1 VPCSVATPAPVCRET
16 TGHLDDDVAIVSVDG
31 KDVYFDAGSPF
42 CPFRHL
48 AWKHTMAG
56 GLRQTEGGS
65 ELVQTPGEPYKASSV
80 KRIAD
85 LHMDEHGSVKG
96 IVKITYEVAPTLTLR
111 QTSLRGDNASLG
123 VNSAKPSSIFFL
135 MASKSK

>member
-1 VPCSVATPAPVCRET
+1 MVAEVHSGGADHLRLWEREVD
-16 TGHLDDDVAIVSVDG
+16 GVVGVDVAQVDG
-31 KDVYFDAGSPF
+31 VGGADVDEGEDVVE
-42 CPFRHL
+42 
-48 AWKHTMAG
+48 

-65 ELVQTPGEPYKASSV
+65 ELVQTPGESYKASSV
-80 KRIAD
+80 KRIAH

-96 IVKITYEVAPTLTLR
+96 IVKITYEVAPALTLR